1 VNHIVPH
8 GVGKAESALS
18 TNQAFKSL
26 LLRAAAARAST
37 RGAGRWRA
45 YEQLKR
51 QLDGICGWSSRN
63 PEYGSEHWEAGIR
76 MLSKAM
82 GV

>member
-1 VNHIVPH
+1 MNHIVPH
-8 GVGKAESALS
+8 GAGKAESELL

-51 QLDGICGWSSRN
+51 ELDRICGWSSRN
-63 PEYGSEHWEAGIR
+63 PEYGPEHFEAGLR
-76 MLSKAM
+76 MLTKALE
-82 GV
+82 V